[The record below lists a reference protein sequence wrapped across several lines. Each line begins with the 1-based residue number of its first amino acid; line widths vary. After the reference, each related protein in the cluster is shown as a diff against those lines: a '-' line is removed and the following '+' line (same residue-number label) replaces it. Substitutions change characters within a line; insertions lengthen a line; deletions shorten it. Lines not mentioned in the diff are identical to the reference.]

1 MASRIAVSSLRASGT
16 PTSRVRPQAVSAVPR
31 VLAARGMAS
40 ASKPPPEERAAQI
53 VNSLPSS
60 PGLVTKTGS
69 VILGTGLL
77 ATAISQE
84 LYVVNEES
92 VIAAGFFILISFI
105 YKAVKEPYR
114 DWAEG
119 HIKRVRDILNASRTE
134 HTQVVKERIESVE
147 QMKDVVAVTEGL
159 FALSKETAQLESEAF
174 VQRQKVALASE
185 VKAVLD
191 SWVRFE
197 QQAKESEQADL
208 VKSVVDNVLKSINNE
223 KTQKDILAG
232 AVAEIEQLIKNKA
245 I

>member
-1 MASRIAVSSLRASGT
+1 MASRIAVSSLRAT
-16 PTSRVRPQAVSAVPR
+16 ASRVRPQAVSAVPR

-40 ASKPPPEERAAQI
+40 SSKPPPEERAAEI
-53 VNSLPSS
+53 INTLPSS
-60 PGLVTKTGS
+60 PNLVTKTGS
-69 VILGTGLL
+69 VVLGTGLL

-84 LYVVNEES
+84 LYVVNEET

-134 HTQVVKERIESVE
+134 HTQVVKDRIQSVE
-147 QMKDVVAVTEGL
+147 QMKDVVSITEGL

-174 VQRQKVALASE
+174 VQRQKVALAAE

-197 QQAKESEQADL
+197 QQAKESEQQDL
-208 VKSVVDNVLKSINNE
+208 VKSVVDSVLKGLSNE
-223 KTQKDILAG
+223 RTQKDILTT
-232 AVAEIEQLIKNKA
+232 AVAEIEQLVKNKA

>member
-1 MASRIAVSSLRASGT
+1 MASRIAVSSLRASA
-16 PTSRVRPQAVSAVPR
+16 SRVRPQVVSSIPR
-31 VLAARGMAS
+31 ALTARGMAS
-40 ASKPPPEERAAQI
+40 SSSKPPPEERAAEI
-53 VNSLPSS
+53 INSLPSS
-60 PGLVTKTGS
+60 PNLVTKTGS
-69 VILGTGLL
+69 VILGTGLV

-84 LYVVNEES
+84 LYVVNEET

-119 HIKRVRDILNASRTE
+119 HINRVKDILNASRTE
-134 HTQVVKERIESVE
+134 HTQVVKDRIQSVE
-147 QMKDVVAVTEGL
+147 QMKDVVSVTEGL

-174 VQRQKVALASE
+174 VQRQKVALATE
-185 VKAVLD
+185 VKTVLD

-208 VKSVVDNVLKSINNE
+208 VKTVVENVLKNLNNE
-223 KTQKDILAG
+223 KTQKEVLAG
-232 AVAEIEQLIKNKA
+232 AIAEIEQLIKNKA

>member
-1 MASRIAVSSLRASGT
+1 MASRIAVSSLRASA
-16 PTSRVRPQAVSAVPR
+16 SRVRPQVVSAVPR
-31 VLAARGMAS
+31 ALTARGMAS
-40 ASKPPPEERAAQI
+40 SSKPPPEQRAAEI
-53 VNSLPSS
+53 INTLPSS
-60 PGLVTKTGS
+60 PNLVTKTGS

-84 LYVVNEES
+84 LYVVNEET

-114 DWAEG
+114 DWAQG
-119 HIKRVRDILNASRTE
+119 HINRIKDILNASRSE
-134 HTQVVKERIESVE
+134 HTQVVKDRIQSVE
-147 QMKDVVAVTEGL
+147 QMKDVVSITEGL
-159 FALSKETAQLESEAF
+159 FALSKETAKLESEAF

-208 VKSVVDNVLKSINNE
+208 VKAVVENVLKNLNNE
-223 KTQKDILAG
+223 KTQKEILAG
-232 AVAEIEQLIKNKA
+232 AVAEIEQLVKNKA